1 MDMFFCCF
9 TRSRSLSN
17 RRLGAPPSLLHT
29 GPKTAGAA
37 SRACNKTANCGN
49 PGFIRNVM
57 QEQYPELEVYQC
69 EGGKLQRYA
78 DYWAAV

>member
-1 MDMFFCCF
+1 MHHISS
-9 TRSRSLSN
+9 SRLEHITFP
-17 RRLGAPPSLLHT
+17 RPT

-49 PGFIRNVM
+49 PGFVRNIM

-69 EGGKLQRYA
+69 EGGKLRRYA